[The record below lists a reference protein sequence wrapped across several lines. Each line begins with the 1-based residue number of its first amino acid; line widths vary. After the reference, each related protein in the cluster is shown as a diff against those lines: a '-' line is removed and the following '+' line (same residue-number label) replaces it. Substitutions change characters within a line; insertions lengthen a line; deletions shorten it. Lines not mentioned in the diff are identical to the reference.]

1 MECGR
6 GDAERQ
12 ERTRIQGEISMNDG
26 NKELIE
32 EMMIAVFAKDKLEK
46 VEKLVEQEKGATIKK
61 SDLQKILQEEEG
73 DFPE

>member
-1 MECGR
+1 
-6 GDAERQ
+6 
-12 ERTRIQGEISMNDG
+12 MNDG

>member
-1 MECGR
+1 MRGFMECGR

-46 VEKLVEQEKGATIKK
+46 VEKLVEQEKE
-61 SDLQKILQEEEG
+61 LL
-73 DFPE
+73 

>member
-12 ERTRIQGEISMNDG
+12 ERTRIQGEISMNDE